1 MEDSLMHCT
10 RLKNHKST
18 RQTLKSSESSPTLKS
33 SLSGPKK
40 STETPGPKKSSL
52 FPLEPHSAMIAGQT
66 GCGKTVFILDLLEQQ
81 YHHVFQN
88 IVILCP
94 TVPHNQSYKRSWI
107 WSDPQVY
114 IIDPGTLLHDCLRM
128 FYKKNSRN
136 SHSLYY

>member
-10 RLKNHKST
+10 RLKNRGST
-18 RQTLKSSESSPTLKS
+18 KTPKQTL
-33 SLSGPKK
+33 K
-40 STETPGPKKSSL
+40 STETPGRSQKSSL
-52 FPLEPHSAMIAGQT
+52 FPLEPHSAIIAGQT
-66 GCGKTVFILDLLEQQ
+66 GCGKTVFILDLLEHQ
-81 YHHVFQN
+81 YHHVFDH

-114 IIDPGTLLHDCLRM
+114 IIDPGTRLHDCLRM